1 MNRDIDVLTEGDFQ
15 KTVRRRLSKRRIFLA
30 VLVFIILA
38 ASTAYAW
45 QALRPAKYLPR
56 PAYILVFHNNNSLR
70 LEPGD
75 ANFRAL
81 WMALDDRIP
90 TPAVFAALAV
100 GQGDIQQLKAGQT
113 AVELCYDKDIT
124 LEFHWKQ
131 AVDRR
136 DGIRYL
142 LAPLTGT
149 QTDLMFLAGADG
161 IYRDGPMGTLKDPQA
176 MLAMTNLAIAR
187 HEGNAR

>member
-1 MNRDIDVLTEGDFQ
+1 MIRNIDVLAEGDFRR
-15 KTVRRRLSKRRIFLA
+15 TARNRVLRRRVMFLTLA
-30 VLVFIILA
+30 TVVLA
-38 ASTAYAW
+38 AAGVYAW

-70 LEPGD
+70 LKPGD

-81 WMALDDRIP
+81 WMALDDRISE
-90 TPAVFAALAV
+90 PAGFAALAV
-100 GQGDIQQLKAGQT
+100 RQGDIQQLKAEQT
-113 AVELCYDKDIT
+113 AVELCYEGDIA

-142 LAPLTGT
+142 LTPLTGD
-149 QTDLMFLAGADG
+149 QTDLLFLAGADG

-176 MLAMTNLAIAR
+176 MLTLTNLAIAR
-187 HEGNAR
+187 HQGNAR